1 MNLTLKKIQESL
13 NEINENCYIISSYEN
28 NVPLVVSLLGKKML
42 TRKLFIFIYKDKKP
56 IIICHVIDEYFLNE
70 NKNEYDLLTYK
81 TYSEM
86 LQLEKQCLNG
96 INSVLMDISEN
107 GLLPRISLADYGT
120 VKYITSLNIDVKSSC
135 DILQIVSA
143 TISKTG
149 YNLMQEAS
157 ILNLKIKDEAFN
169 KIKEDIVTKGYSD
182 EYDIQQFIT
191 KRYKEENMYFDE
203 APIVA
208 VNKNASNPHY
218 GPTSNLSSKIY
229 KDDVV
234 LIDMWA
240 KMNKSEA
247 IYSDITWMGQVTE
260 HVSNIVNERFLI
272 LRKAVDKAITFL
284 NENLKKR
291 KVYGYEVDDIV
302 RGEISKTKYKD
313 YFTHRTGHS
322 IYKDDS
328 PHGPGC
334 NIDDYESKDTRS
346 IIKNTAFS
354 LEPGIYFTD
363 FGMRLETD
371 VYIDDDYNVILIG
384 SRQDKIIE
392 ILK

>member
-1 MNLTLKKIQESL
+1 MNETLKIIQNSL
-13 NEINENCYIISSYEN
+13 KEINEQCYIISSYEN
-28 NVPLVVSLLGKKML
+28 NIPLVITLLGKKML
-42 TRKLFIFIYKDKKP
+42 TRKLFIFIYKDKRP
-56 IIICHVIDEYFLNE
+56 VIISHVIDKYFLNE
-70 NKNEYDLLTYK
+70 NKDEYDVLTYK
-81 TYSEM
+81 TYQEM
-86 LQLEKQCLNG
+86 LLLEKECLKD
-96 INSVLMDISEN
+96 IDTVLMDISEE

-120 VKYITSLNIDVKSSC
+120 VKYITSLDVEVKSSG
-135 DILQIVSA
+135 DILQIVSS
-143 TISKTG
+143 TISKNG
-149 YNLMQEAS
+149 FKLMQQAS
-157 ILNLKIKDEAFN
+157 TLNLKIKDEAFN
-169 KIKEDIVTKGYSD
+169 KIKEDILSNGYSD
-182 EYDIQQFIT
+182 EYEVQQFIT

-218 GPTSNLSSKIY
+218 GPTSNVSSKIY

-240 KMNKSEA
+240 KMNDSEA
-247 IYSDITWMGQVTE
+247 IYSDITWMGQV
-260 HVSNIVNERFLI
+260 SNTISNVVNERFLI
-272 LRKAVDKAITFL
+272 LRKAIDKAVYFL

-346 IIKNTAFS
+346 ILKNTAFS
-354 LEPGIYFTD
+354 LEPGIYYTD

-371 VYIDDDYNVILIG
+371 VYIDENYNVILIG
-384 SRQDKIIE
+384 SRQDKMIE

>member
-1 MNLTLKKIQESL
+1 MNSTLITIQNSLKETNES
-13 NEINENCYIISSYEN
+13 CYIISSYEN
-28 NVPLVVSLLGKKML
+28 NVPLVISLLGKKML
-42 TRKLFIFIYKDKKP
+42 TRKLFIFIYKDKRP
-56 IIICHVIDEYFLNE
+56 VIISHVIDKYFLNE
-70 NKNEYDLLTYK
+70 NKDDYDVLTYK
-81 TYSEM
+81 TYQEM
-86 LQLEKQCLNG
+86 LQLEKQCLKG
-96 INSVLMDISEN
+96 INNVLMDISEN

-120 VKYITSLNIDVKSSC
+120 VKYITSLNVEVKSSG
-135 DILQIVSA
+135 DILQIVSS
-143 TISKTG
+143 TISKTC
-149 YNLMQEAS
+149 YKLMQEAS

-169 KIKEDIVTKGYSD
+169 KIKEDIITKGYSD
-182 EYDIQQFIT
+182 EYDIQQFIA

-229 KDDVV
+229 KGDVV

-240 KMNKSEA
+240 KMNNNEA
-247 IYSDITWMGQVTE
+247 IYSDITWMGQVVEEVTD
-260 HVSNIVNERFLI
+260 IVNERFLI
-272 LRKAVDKAITFL
+272 LRKAVDKAIDFL
-284 NENLKKR
+284 NINLKKR
-291 KVYGYEVDDIV
+291 KVFGFEIDDIV

-346 IIKNTAFS
+346 ILKNTAFS
-354 LEPGIYFTD
+354 LEPGIYYTD

-371 VYIDDDYNVILIG
+371 VYIDDDYNAILIG

>member
-1 MNLTLKKIQESL
+1 MNETLKIIQNSL
-13 NEINENCYIISSYEN
+13 KEINEQCYIISSYEN
-28 NVPLVVSLLGKKML
+28 NTPLVITLLGKKML
-42 TRKLFIFIYKDKKP
+42 TRKLFIFIYKDKRP
-56 IIICHVIDEYFLNE
+56 VIISHVIDKYFLNE
-70 NKNEYDLLTYK
+70 NKDEYDVLTYK
-81 TYSEM
+81 TYQEM
-86 LQLEKQCLNG
+86 LLLEKECLKD
-96 INSVLMDISEN
+96 IDTVLMDISEE

-120 VKYITSLNIDVKSSC
+120 VKYITSLDVEVKSSG
-135 DILQIVSA
+135 DILQIVSS
-143 TISKTG
+143 TISKNG
-149 YNLMQEAS
+149 FKLMQQAS
-157 ILNLKIKDEAFN
+157 TLNLKIKDEAFN
-169 KIKEDIVTKGYSD
+169 KIKEDILSNGYSD
-182 EYDIQQFIT
+182 EYEVQQFIT

-218 GPTSNLSSKIY
+218 GPTSNVSSKIY

-240 KMNKSEA
+240 KMNDSEA
-247 IYSDITWMGQVTE
+247 IYSDITWMGQV
-260 HVSNIVNERFLI
+260 SNTISNVVNERFLI
-272 LRKAVDKAITFL
+272 LRKAIDKAVYFL

-346 IIKNTAFS
+346 ILKNTAFS
-354 LEPGIYFTD
+354 LEPGIYYTD

-371 VYIDDDYNVILIG
+371 VYIDENYNVILIG
-384 SRQDKIIE
+384 SRQDKMIE